1 MMFRGKIRTIHFI
14 GIGGIGM
21 SGSAEV
27 LLTDGFAVTGSDL
40 REGASVER
48 LRERGAEVHIGH
60 SPENIGSAD
69 VVVRSTA
76 VGEDNPEVVA
86 ALDQG
91 VPVIRRAE
99 MLADCLLYTSPS
111 PRD

>member
-40 REGASVER
+40 REARRWSDFG
-48 LRERGAEVHIGH
+48 
-60 SPENIGSAD
+60 N
-69 VVVRSTA
+69 
-76 VGEDNPEVVA
+76 
-86 ALDQG
+86 G
-91 VPVIRRAE
+91 VPRFISDTLPRTSVQQMWWFDPRRWGRTT
-99 MLADCLLYTSPS
+99 LKWWRPS
-111 PRD
+111 IKGFR